1 MWYHPIKQSIREGTV
16 MNQKQTIWNETRS
29 ILLSRVLLLL
39 FAAAL
44 TVLDF
49 FCLWLSLS
57 GRGSGAVFPREKILA
72 FTACLLL
79 SSIPGF
85 RLLWCMNRLLK
96 NLQAARVFIP
106 ENVRLLRIVSYC
118 CFFAAMFCAVFAAG
132 FLVSLWIVVMAAGFV
147 GLIVRI
153 VKNVFEQAIVMQDE
167 LDFTV

>member
-1 MWYHPIKQSIREGTV
+1 
-16 MNQKQTIWNETRS
+16 
-29 ILLSRVLLLL
+29 
-39 FAAAL
+39 
-44 TVLDF
+44 
-49 FCLWLSLS
+49 
-57 GRGSGAVFPREKILA
+57 
-72 FTACLLL
+72 
-79 SSIPGF
+79 
-85 RLLWCMNRLLK
+85 MNRLLK

-132 FLVSLWIVVMAAGFV
+132 FLVTLWIVVMAAGFV

>member
-1 MWYHPIKQSIREGTV
+1 
-16 MNQKQTIWNETRS
+16 MNQKQTFWTENRS
-29 ILLSRVLLLL
+29 ILLSRILLFL

-49 FCLWLSLS
+49 ICLWISLS
-57 GRGSGAVFPREKILA
+57 GRSPGMLFPLEKIQA
-72 FTACLLL
+72 ITVCLLL

-96 NLQAARVFIP
+96 NLRAALVFVP
-106 ENVRLLRIVSYC
+106 ENVRLLRSVSYC
-118 CFFAAMFCAVFAAG
+118 CFFAALICAAFAAG
-132 FLVSLWIVVMAAGFV
+132 FLVTLWIVVMAAGFV

>member
-1 MWYHPIKQSIREGTV
+1 MWYHPIKHFIREGTV
-16 MNQKQTIWNETRS
+16 MNQKQPLWNENRS

-44 TVLDF
+44 TALDLV
-49 FCLWLSLS
+49 CLWASLRS
-57 GRGSGAVFPREKILA
+57 PGVVFPREKILA

-79 SSIPGF
+79 CNAPGF

-96 NLQAARVFIP
+96 NLQAARVFLP
-106 ENVRLLRIVSYC
+106 ENVRLLRTVSYC
-118 CFFAAMFCAVFAAG
+118 CFFAALLCAVFAAG
-132 FLVSLWIVVMAAGFV
+132 FLVTLWIVVMAAGFV

-167 LDFTV
+167 LDLTV